1 MADEKDKQENQEK
14 KQQMRQQKPEI
25 TIVRLAGRDI
35 NGNFKIEKALT
46 NVKGIGSNMAHA
58 LSLAIERKLNIKPDT
73 RIGALSDAELASIEN
88 VMKDPKG
95 SNIPHFM
102 FNRRK
107 DLESGHDMHVFGTDV
122 IVRVRQDIEN
132 GIKMQSWRGFRH
144 QYGQKVRGQRTRS
157 TGRTGATIGVTKKK
171 GLEGA
176 AAGAKAAEAQQ
187 QKSGPAAAAKK

>member
-1 MADEKDKQENQEK
+1 MADERQEKQENQEK
-14 KQQMRQQKPEI
+14 KQMRQQRPEI

-35 NGNFKIEKALT
+35 NGNFKIEKALA

-73 RIGALSDAELASIEN
+73 RIGSLSDQELASIEN
-88 VMKDPKG
+88 VMKNPKG
-95 SNIPHFM
+95 GNIPNFM

-107 DLESGHDMHVFGTDV
+107 DLDSGQDMHIFGTDV
-122 IVRVRQDIEN
+122 IVRIKQDIDN

-187 QKSGPAAAAKK
+187 QKSGPAPAPKK